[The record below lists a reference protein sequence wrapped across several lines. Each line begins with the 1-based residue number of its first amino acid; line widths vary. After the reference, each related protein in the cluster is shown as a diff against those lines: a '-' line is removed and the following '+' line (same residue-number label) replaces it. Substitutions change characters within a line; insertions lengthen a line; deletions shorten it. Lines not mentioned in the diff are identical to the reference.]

1 MPRDTTTLPTFSTA
15 KTNKTERET
24 VAIIHARNH
33 AKRRVS
39 YILMQDS
46 HEPKAIHTLF
56 RPLIRAECSAQI
68 GGRNSYLQ
76 NRKIRSI
83 KELFCRIY
91 PIISSLGV
99 KLFAFACLFDTFD
112 IYIFESLPCIMRSN
126 KATGLF
132 PDKSKTLPVLPE
144 FSQRP
149 NILFRSIGNQQMFA
163 IDRTQYRTGG

>member
-1 MPRDTTTLPTFSTA
+1 MFCSNRGPEQLFAKPKNTVDQRTLLP
-15 KTNKTERET
+15 
-24 VAIIHARNH
+24 
-33 AKRRVS
+33 
-39 YILMQDS
+39 Y
-46 HEPKAIHTLF
+46 
-56 RPLIRAECSAQI
+56 
-68 GGRNSYLQ
+68 
-76 NRKIRSI
+76 
-83 KELFCRIY
+83 IY